1 MASWL
6 PPFFSSDSD
15 PPASTPL
22 RVPTERVV
30 PVGFFDDTI
39 VFRTFTVYATFV
51 YDEVLDVDKLHNG
64 TTRLIERKGWD
75 KLWARLRRSVSCVR
89 ASFTHSRSGIV
100 ACDTRDIMLADP

>member
-6 PPFFSSDSD
+6 PSFLSSDSH
-15 PPASTPL
+15 PSAGKPL
-22 RVPTERVV
+22 RVPTDRVV

-64 TTRLIERKGWD
+64 MARLVRRKGWD
-75 KLWARLRRSVSCVR
+75 KLGARLRRSVSCVR
-89 ASFTHSRSGIV
+89 ASFTHSRSGH
-100 ACDTRDIMLADP
+100 M